1 MVGAKFTDSKLDE
14 LAMCKTAGFNML
26 VGMDTL
32 FVNALACGVDGI
44 VGISTNFMGRRFR
57 DMFDIIK

>member
-1 MVGAKFTDSKLDE
+1 
-14 LAMCKTAGFNML
+14 ML

-44 VGISTNFMGRRFR
+44 VGISVNFMGRKFR
-57 DMFDIIK
+57 DMYDIIKQSGKEESR

>member
-1 MVGAKFTDSKLDE
+1 
-14 LAMCKTAGFNML
+14 ML

-44 VGISTNFMGRRFR
+44 VGISTNFMSRKFR
-57 DMFDIIK
+57 DMFDIIKTSSKSEENKVHDNKMAIE